1 MGLEELK
8 SDSENFVD
16 VSGEV
21 FGEVFLAHLVFA
33 GILGGDADH
42 FLVVLVI

>member
-8 SDSENFVD
+8 SDSENLVD
-16 VSGEV
+16 VGGEV
-21 FGEVFLAHLVFA
+21 FGEVFLAHFVFA
-33 GILGGDADH
+33 WILGGDADH